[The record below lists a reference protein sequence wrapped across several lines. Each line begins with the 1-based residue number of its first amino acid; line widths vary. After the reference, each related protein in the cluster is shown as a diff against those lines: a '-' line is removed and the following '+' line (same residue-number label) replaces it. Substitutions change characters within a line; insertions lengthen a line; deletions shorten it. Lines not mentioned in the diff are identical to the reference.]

1 MPSNKNAVVRYKYL
15 DDMLSDTHRSYTCTE
30 MWERCNE
37 RLRMDGYPEVTKR
50 TIENDLNDLEG
61 SPFFK
66 EIDRGERKGG
76 KTVLHYRDHSQPL
89 FGKELS
95 DDEKSL
101 LSEILNALGKFSGL
115 ESFHWLDDI
124 QERLNDRQ
132 RALTTH
138 GTDAGRLRPVISFST
153 NPYLK
158 HSSHLGGLL
167 SAISARTVLDVH
179 YRKFCASKPTVLR
192 VSPYLLKQYNDRW
205 YLIGTPSGDD
215 TNPYSPDF
223 LVNLPLDRIESYE
236 CRPEALFHECQVD
249 LEAHF
254 DDIVGVTYEKGKSLE
269 TILFAISPESVN
281 YIRTKPMHSS
291 QIELPS
297 SEQLRLHEKYPSL
310 GRHVFF
316 TLECVLNYELV
327 SLLRGYGKNVVV
339 LGPDSLR
346 TEFVN
351 DLLSQMKNYGL

>member
-15 DDMLSDTHRSYTCTE
+15 DDMLSDTHRSYTCAE
-30 MWERCNE
+30 LWKRCNE
-37 RLRMDGYPEVTKR
+37 RLRLDGYPEVTKR
-50 TIENDLNDLEG
+50 TVENDLNDLEG

-66 EIDRGERKGG
+66 EIDRSERKGG
-76 KTVLHYRDHSQPL
+76 KTVLRYRDPSQPL

-115 ESFHWLDDI
+115 ESFHWFDDI
-124 QERLNDRQ
+124 QKLLNNGRRLKTGSSDE
-132 RALTTH
+132 
-138 GTDAGRLRPVISFST
+138 DECSKPVISFSV
-153 NPYLK
+153 NNYLRN
-158 HSSHLGGLL
+158 SNFLGGLF

-179 YRKFCASKPTVLR
+179 YRKFSASKPTVLR

-215 TNPYSPDF
+215 VNPYNPDF

-236 CRPEALFHECQVD
+236 CRPEALFHGCQVD
-249 LEAHF
+249 LDAHF
-254 DDIVGVTYEKGKSLE
+254 DDIVGVTYEKGKAIE
-269 TILFAISPESVN
+269 TILLAMSPESVD
-281 YIRTKPMHSS
+281 YIRTKPMHPS

-310 GRHVFF
+310 GSHVFF

-327 SLLRGYGKNVVV
+327 SLLRGYGKNIVV

-351 DLLSQMKNYGL
+351 DLLSQIKNYEL